1 MRSFVARKEYTSF
14 CRQTW
19 LPVVI
24 TSTPAPSSLRAI
36 LEVMPAPLAAFSPLA
51 MTKSTARS
59 SRKPDS
65 QRSSA
70 SRPGWPNTSPMKRM
84 FMAPV
89 YPTALGAVPTPADGG
104 AASSAAEDQPDGALG
119 GPEQRLGEQAD
130 DEHAGRGQAHGHGD
144 AELRR
149 RRLGLDLGALRR
161 LAEVHVP
168 DDPQVVVGGHGAH
181 DDSYDGQP
189 GEVGLDDRGEEVEL
203 APEADRR
210 RDARE
215 RHHEHGHEDR
225 CPGHRA
231 AQPAHLAQRVRE
243 LAAVADPDEHAE
255 RPEVHERVGGQIE
268 EDGADAQRVARLAG
282 GDEAEREIPRVGD
295 ARVGEHALEVTLR
308 QRQHVP
314 DHHRENGQDRHRVG
328 PRLPCLLYTSD
339 AAD

>member
-1 MRSFVARKEYTSF
+1 MRSFVARNEYTSF
-14 CRQTW
+14 WRHTW

-59 SRKPDS
+59 SRKPGS

-89 YPTALGAVPTPADGG
+89 YPTALGAVPTPAARAAVSAVVTDGG
-104 AASSAAEDQPDGALG
+104 AAPSAAEDQPDGALA
-119 GPEQRLGEQAD
+119 GPAQRVGEQAD
-130 DEHAGRGQAHGHGD
+130 HEHAGRGHAHGHGD
-144 AELRR
+144 AGLRR
-149 RRLGLDLGALRR
+149 RRLGLHLGALRR

-168 DDPQVVVGGHGAH
+168 DDAQGVVGGHRAH

-225 CPGHRA
+225 CPGHGA
-231 AQPAHLAQRVRE
+231 APVSYTHLR
-243 LAAVADPDEHAE
+243 
-255 RPEVHERVGGQIE
+255 
-268 EDGADAQRVARLAG
+268 
-282 GDEAEREIPRVGD
+282 
-295 ARVGEHALEVTLR
+295 
-308 QRQHVP
+308 
-314 DHHRENGQDRHRVG
+314 
-328 PRLPCLLYTSD
+328 
-339 AAD
+339 